1 MAQLSVKKMNKV
13 YHEEGDKPLTGDAD
27 GSVVH
32 SLVPSGLGTAK
43 KQDFCG
49 KGLDIP
55 TNSIAILCICYHMFA
70 LVLLR
75 KASIWLDVPRYGLD
89 VTSQPRLVHGST
101 DVLSEMFTGSWGD
114 HGSKSGYDLE
124 SCSMPF
130 QMVLHYNQI

>member
-1 MAQLSVKKMNKV
+1 MNKV
-13 YHEEGDKPLTGDAD
+13 YHEEGDKPLTGDVD

-32 SLVPSGLGTAK
+32 SFVPSGLGTAK

-89 VTSQPRLVHGST
+89 VTSQPHLVHGST
-101 DVLSEMFTGSWGD
+101 DVLSEMFTGS
-114 HGSKSGYDLE
+114 
-124 SCSMPF
+124 
-130 QMVLHYNQI
+130 